1 MFENVEKDENDE
13 SGLCPN
19 WCLKNNEKIDI
30 ERIIPMYPLSE
41 DINKYNRAEN
51 ILELYRLTLGQE
63 RQEDLLINILESDKI
78 KDQDLKEL
86 FIDLCP
92 WNRKK

>member
-1 MFENVEKDENDE
+1 
-13 SGLCPN
+13 
-19 WCLKNNEKIDI
+19 
-30 ERIIPMYPLSE
+30 MYPLSE
-41 DINKYNRAEN
+41 DINNYNRAEN

-92 WNRKK
+92 WKRKNKTQSDKLW

>member
-1 MFENVEKDENDE
+1 MRV
-13 SGLCPN
+13 
-19 WCLKNNEKIDI
+19 KISCF
-30 ERIIPMYPLSE
+30 PT
-41 DINKYNRAEN
+41 EN